1 MNITLTGS
9 LGHIGK
15 PLTRALCHNGHQVTV
30 ISSNAQRAMDITSLG
45 ATPAIGTIED
55 VDFLTESFKGADA
68 VYTMIPPNDYFND
81 ALDLIAYYRRIG
93 RHYKQAIKDAG
104 VKKVVN
110 LSSIGAHLSKGNG
123 ILLGA
128 HDVEQTL
135 NKLPLEVAITHI
147 RPTAFYYNLLGYIEK
162 IQTQGFISANYGA
175 DDIIP
180 WVSPFDIAATIQEV
194 LSSPFTSRAVQY
206 VASEE
211 LTGHQTARILGEAI
225 GIPDLEWKII
235 SDQKTEEELI
245 FIGMNPAIAK
255 GLTQMYAGLH
265 NGILTEDYWRHK
277 PTLGKVKLRD
287 FAKEFSCVFHAQSI

>member
-175 DDIIP
+175 DDIIS

>member
-15 PLTRALCHNGHQVTV
+15 PLTKALCHHGHQVTV

>member
-194 LSSPFTSRAVQY
+194 LSSPLTSREVQY

>member
-110 LSSIGAHLSKGNG
+110 LSSIGAHLSKRNG

>member
-287 FAKEFSCVFHAQSI
+287 FAKEFSYVFHAQSI

>member
-68 VYTMIPPNDYFND
+68 VYTMIPPNDYFNY

-110 LSSIGAHLSKGNG
+110 LSSIGAHLS
-123 ILLGA
+123 
-128 HDVEQTL
+128 
-135 NKLPLEVAITHI
+135 
-147 RPTAFYYNLLGYIEK
+147 
-162 IQTQGFISANYGA
+162 
-175 DDIIP
+175 
-180 WVSPFDIAATIQEV
+180 
-194 LSSPFTSRAVQY
+194 
-206 VASEE
+206 
-211 LTGHQTARILGEAI
+211 RIGER
-225 GIPDLEWKII
+225 
-235 SDQKTEEELI
+235 Q
-245 FIGMNPAIAK
+245 
-255 GLTQMYAGLH
+255 
-265 NGILTEDYWRHK
+265 
-277 PTLGKVKLRD
+277 
-287 FAKEFSCVFHAQSI
+287 CC